1 MNILFLENSASLNA
15 GAFHSLISLINNLK
29 KYGVNSFVAIPDTTN
44 GGKILEDNGINYI
57 RLKIMRYS
65 WYMPNNASIKERIK
79 APFKYLYV
87 KNNYRVL
94 LEYAEANKIDIVH
107 ENTSVC
113 FAGYFVAKKMQIP
126 HIWHIREF
134 LLEDF
139 DTRFWFPNKT
149 YSMMNK
155 SSAVICISEAIAEKY
170 KKLINNDNIHV
181 IYNGIDID
189 RFYNNSHLIHLNNSS
204 KILCVGRICD
214 DKGQKDVIQA
224 VTLLNNER
232 NYNLNL
238 YLAGSVEDEYLLNV
252 IQPLI
257 HKNKAEKFVHLIGQN
272 NDMPSVYNSM
282 DILCMSS
289 RCEAFGRVTVEAM
302 LAGILIIGAES
313 GGTKEIISDNKT
325 GYFYKPGDI
334 ANLANTIDRAII
346 SKDSSIKIARE
357 GQIRAKKDFDSKLNA
372 YNIYKLYNK
381 LLGIDKE

>member
-224 VTLLNNER
+224 VSLLNNER

>member
-44 GGKILEDNGINYI
+44 GGKILEENNINYI
-57 RLKIMRYS
+57 PLKIMRYS
-65 WYMPNNASIKERIK
+65 WYMPNNASITERIK
-79 APFKYLYV
+79 APFKYWYV

-94 LEYAEANKIDIVH
+94 LEYAKKNKIDIVH

-139 DTRFWFPNKT
+139 GTRFWFPNKT

-170 KKLINNDNIHV
+170 KKLIDNNKIHI

-189 RFYNNSHLIHLNNSS
+189 QFYNKSHQIHLNNSS

-224 VTLLNNER
+224 VSLLNNKR
-232 NYNLNL
+232 NYNISL
-238 YLAGSVEDEYLLNV
+238 YLAGSVEDEYLLSV

-257 HKNKAEKFVHLIGQN
+257 HKNRAENYVHLIGQH

-302 LAGILIIGAES
+302 LEGILVIGAES
-313 GGTKEIISDNKT
+313 GGTKEIISDHKT
-325 GYFYKPGDI
+325 GYLYKPGDI
-334 ANLANTIDRAII
+334 ADLASTIENAII
-346 SKDSSIKIARE
+346 SKDKSVEIARD
-357 GQIRAKKDFDSKLNA
+357 GQIHAKNHFDSKLNA

-381 LLGIDKE
+381 LINIVQE